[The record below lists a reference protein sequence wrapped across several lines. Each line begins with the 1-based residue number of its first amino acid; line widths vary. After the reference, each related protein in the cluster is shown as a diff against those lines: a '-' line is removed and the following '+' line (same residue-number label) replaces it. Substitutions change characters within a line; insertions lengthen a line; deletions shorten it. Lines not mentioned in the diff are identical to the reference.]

1 VLLLEDGAAVEVRGE
16 AKSWKKRWKREKAE
30 KLVEKYA
37 KHGIMEPFFTMW
49 LGE

>member
-1 VLLLEDGAAVEVRGE
+1 MKAKDGPDGAQPEI
-16 AKSWKKRWKREKAE
+16 SWRKRWSKKKAE

-37 KHGIMEPFFTMW
+37 RRGIMEPFFTMW